1 MEFTFTDEDKKNLNI
16 LRARCKVAGLG
27 DGIIIE
33 FRIDEYG
40 NLEDSWYTDDFT
52 SDSNGSTIDSYP
64 EINKLFYHIYENNQS
79 YFLSPFDEYSEETS
93 GRFMFYINFKEKIIS
108 FSSVINYYTTNESEI
123 EGMVKVLFY
132 RKPEAYNEFV
142 EVYQNTTPEYTKLT
156 FTFDG
161 GGDSGYVENQGENE
175 DGDSVEL
182 TGPLEDVCYEIL
194 NKEFS
199 GWETNEGSNGR
210 IVFDFSDVNN
220 VTYYVDFYMN
230 VQASDDHEYN
240 EVLKF

>member
-1 MEFTFTDEDKKNLNI
+1 MEFNFTDEDKKNLNI

-27 DGIIIE
+27 DGIIRE
-33 FRIDEYG
+33 FRIDENG
-40 NLEDSWYTDDFT
+40 NLDDSWYTDDFT
-52 SDSNGSTIDSYP
+52 SESNGSTIDSYP
-64 EINKLFYHIYENNQS
+64 EINNLFYHIYENNQD
-79 YFLSPFDEYSEETS
+79 YFLSPFGEYSDETS
-93 GRFMFYINFKEKIIS
+93 GRFMFYINFKEKLIS
-108 FSSVINYYTTNESEI
+108 FSSVINYYTSHDSEI

-142 EVYQNTTPEYTKLT
+142 EVYQNTTPAYRKLT

-199 GWETNEGSNGR
+199 GWDLDEGSNGR

-220 VTYYVDFYMN
+220 VTYYVDFKMN
-230 VQASDDHEYN
+230 AQAADDYEYN
-240 EVLKF
+240 EVLNF

>member
-1 MEFTFTDEDKKNLNI
+1 MEFNFTDEDKKNLNI

-27 DGIIIE
+27 DGIIRE
-33 FRIDEYG
+33 FRIDENG
-40 NLEDSWYTDDFT
+40 NLDDSWYTDDFT
-52 SDSNGSTIDSYP
+52 SESNGSTIDSYP
-64 EINKLFYHIYENNQS
+64 EINKLFYHIYEDNQS
-79 YFLSPFDEYSEETS
+79 YFLSPFDEYSDETS
-93 GRFMFYINFKEKIIS
+93 GRFMFYINFKEKLIS
-108 FSSVINYYTTNESEI
+108 FSSVINYYTSHDSEI

-142 EVYQNTTPEYTKLT
+142 EVYQNTTPEYRKLT

-182 TGPLEDVCYEIL
+182 TGPLEDVCYGIL

-199 GWETNEGSNGR
+199 GWDLDEGSNGR

-220 VTYYVDFYMN
+220 VTYYVDFKMN
-230 VQASDDHEYN
+230 AQAADDYEYN
-240 EVLKF
+240 EVLNF